1 MKTILLILSIA
12 LTGAHFTRAQ
22 EPTEAPSA
30 GFLNIV
36 NLITLKSPTYIEL
49 GSFALNG
56 GEPVKAGDSSGVL
69 AIKPGSYPFTLS
81 NAAAKPAKV
90 TGEFTMEADRTVAI
104 ICYDEVKQYRDGSE
118 EVKLRYTV
126 LVESDLTGP
135 RLSLVSLLREPL
147 AGLEVSGDPVTLTP
161 RQAHQRKVALEDEIR
176 IEYGGKTLA
185 EFAIE
190 RPVHY
195 LGFLFENIEPGE
207 VGISLIEN
215 EKLEYQPPL
224 ETGDGDEERE

>member
-1 MKTILLILSIA
+1 MKMILFILPLI
-12 LTGAHFTRAQ
+12 LTGAHSARAQ
-22 EPTEAPSA
+22 EPNEAPSA

-36 NLITLKSPTYIEL
+36 NLIALKSPTYIEL

-56 GEPVKAGDSSGVL
+56 GDPVKSGDSSGVL

-81 NAAAKPAKV
+81 NAVAKPDKV

-104 ICYDEVKQYRDGSE
+104 ICYDEVKEFRDGSE

-135 RLSLVSLLREPL
+135 RLSLVSLLRSPL
-147 AGLEVSGDPVTLTP
+147 VEIGITGDPVILTP

-195 LGFLFENIEPGE
+195 LGFLFENVETGE

-224 ETGDGDEERE
+224 ETGDGDEE

>member
-1 MKTILLILSIA
+1 MKTILFILPII

-22 EPTEAPSA
+22 DPTEVPAA

-36 NLITLKSPTYIEL
+36 NLIALKSPTYIQL
-49 GSFALNG
+49 DTFALNG
-56 GEPVKAGDSSGVL
+56 GEPVKSGDSSGVL

-104 ICYDEVKQYRDGSE
+104 ICYEEIKEYRDGSE

-126 LVESDLTGP
+126 LVESDLSGP
-135 RLSLVSLLREPL
+135 RLSLVSLLRAPFVEI
-147 AGLEVSGDPVTLTP
+147 GISGAPVTLTP
-161 RQAHQRKVALEDEIR
+161 RQAHQHKVALEDEIR
-176 IEYGGKTLA
+176 IEHGGKTLT

-190 RPVHY
+190 RPAHY
-195 LGFLFENIEPGE
+195 LGFLFEDVQTGE

-224 ETGDGDEERE
+224 ETEDEDEE

>member
-1 MKTILLILSIA
+1 MKTILFILPLIL
-12 LTGAHFTRAQ
+12 TGTLFARAQ
-22 EPTEAPSA
+22 EPNDAPSA

-36 NLITLKSPTYIEL
+36 NLIALKSPTYIEL

-56 GEPVKAGDSSGVL
+56 GDPVKTGDNSGVL

-81 NAAAKPAKV
+81 NAVAKPDKV

-104 ICYDEVKQYRDGSE
+104 ICYDEVKEYRDGSE

-126 LVESDLTGP
+126 LVESDATGP

-147 AGLEVSGDPVTLTP
+147 TGLKVSGDPVTLTP
-161 RQAHQRKVALEDEIR
+161 RQAHQRKVVLEDEIR

-195 LGFLFENIEPGE
+195 LGFLFENVETGE

-224 ETGDGDEERE
+224 ETGDGDEE

>member
-1 MKTILLILSIA
+1 MKTILFIISLV
-12 LTGAHFTRAQ
+12 LTGTPFARAQ
-22 EPTEAPSA
+22 EPNEAPSA

-36 NLITLKSPTYIEL
+36 NLIALKSPTYIEL

-56 GEPVKAGDSSGVL
+56 GDPVKSGDSSGVL
-69 AIKPGSYPFTLS
+69 AIKPGSYPFTIS

-104 ICYDEVKQYRDGSE
+104 ICYDEVKEYRDGSE

-126 LVESDLTGP
+126 LVESDATGP

-147 AGLEVSGDPVTLTP
+147 TGFSISGDPVTLTP
-161 RQAHQRKVALEDEIR
+161 RLAHQRKVALEDEIR
-176 IEYGGKTLA
+176 IEHGGKTLA

-195 LGFLFENIEPGE
+195 LGFLFENVETGE

-224 ETGDGDEERE
+224 ETGDRDEE

>member
-12 LTGAHFTRAQ
+12 LTGSHFACAQ
-22 EPTEAPSA
+22 EPNEAPSA

-36 NLITLKSPTYIEL
+36 NLIALKSATYIEL

-56 GEPVKAGDSSGVL
+56 GDPVKTGDNSGVL

-81 NAAAKPAKV
+81 NTAAKPAKV

-104 ICYDEVKQYRDGSE
+104 ICYDEVKEYRDGSE

-126 LVESDLTGP
+126 LVESDATGP

-147 AGLEVSGDPVTLTP
+147 TGLEVSGDPVTLTP
-161 RQAHQRKVALEDEIR
+161 RLAHQRKVALEDEIR

-195 LGFLFENIEPGE
+195 LGFLFENVETGE

-224 ETGDGDEERE
+224 ETGDGDEE

>member
-1 MKTILLILSIA
+1 MKTLLLILPIV
-12 LTGAHFTRAQ
+12 LTGTHLARAQ
-22 EPTEAPSA
+22 EPNEAPSA

-36 NLITLKSPTYIEL
+36 NLIALKSPTYIEL

-56 GEPVKAGDSSGVL
+56 GDPVKSGDSSGVL

-90 TGEFTMEADRTVAI
+90 TGDFTMEADRTVAI
-104 ICYDEVKQYRDGSE
+104 ICYEEVKEYRDGSE

-147 AGLEVSGDPVTLTP
+147 VEIGITGDPVTLTP

-195 LGFLFENIEPGE
+195 LGFLFEDVETGE

-224 ETGDGDEERE
+224 ETGDGDEE